1 MALRAWSE
9 CICAARSRASSDL
22 LSCTASDDL
31 FETLKTSLLERV
43 NDKESNVRVQAI
55 VALAKL
61 QQAAGEDEDAAD
73 EEDEVNETL
82 VWMLRNDSSA

>member
-1 MALRAWSE
+1 
-9 CICAARSRASSDL
+9 
-22 LSCTASDDL
+22 
-31 FETLKTSLLERV
+31 V
-43 NDKESNVRVQAI
+43 NDKESSVRVQAI

-61 QQAAGEDEDAAD
+61 QQAAGEEEDAAE

>member
-9 CICAARSRASSDL
+9 CICASRSRASSDL
-22 LSCTASDDL
+22 SSCTASDDL